1 MPRSTTRW
9 GGSARASGR
18 GRAGRSGRRGDRR
31 GDWRRDRHVLFLD
44 DVPAAR
50 RPAPGRRAVVVAG
63 LPARVARAA
72 GVAAA
77 PPRLPE
83 PEGEDEPDEPDAHKD
98 DPDDV
103 EVDRAGRVVDA
114 PCEDRAQGNDEQ
126 AYDESHAEGV
136 PGGST
141 TETKT
146 RRVVQARSE
155 NPPSTTIVWP
165 RIISAWGEQRKATAS
180 ARSPASTIRP
190 AGVRVLAAWS

>member
-63 LPARVARAA
+63 LPAGITRAA
-72 GVAAA
+72 EVAAS

-83 PEGEDEPDEPDAHKD
+83 PEGEDEADDPDAHQD
-98 DPDDV
+98 DADDV
-103 EVDRAGRVVDA
+103 EVDRARRVVDA
-114 PCEDRAQGNDEQ
+114 PREDRAQRNDEQ
-126 AYDESHAEGV
+126 AYDESHAGRV
-136 PGGST
+136 PGAST
-141 TETKT
+141 TETKP
-146 RRVVQARSE
+146 RRAVQASSE
-155 NPPSTTIVWP
+155 NPPSTTIVCP
-165 RIISAWGEQRKATAS
+165 RIISAWGEQRKAT
-180 ARSPASTIRP
+180 
-190 AGVRVLAAWS
+190 